1 MYKIWITILLTLT
14 LHAGETMNHLYDFNV
29 VTNSREEQSM
39 SIYKGKVLLIVNVA
53 SECGFTP
60 QYEGLQKLY
69 ESYKDQGFEMLAFP
83 CNQFGGQEP
92 GTAKQIQ
99 NFCKTNFGVTFPLF
113 AKIDVNGDDAHPLY
127 VFLKNQTPGF
137 MGTKSIKWNFTKFL
151 IDKEGNVIK
160 RFGSSTKPEKI
171 AKEIETLLQK

>member
-1 MYKIWITILLTLT
+1 MK
-14 LHAGETMNHLYDFNV
+14 ELYDFKV

-69 ESYKDQGFEMLAFP
+69 ETYKDQGFEILAFP

-92 GTAKQIQ
+92 GSAQQIQ

-113 AKIDVNGDDAHPLY
+113 AKIDVNGEDAHPLY
-127 VFLKNQTPGF
+127 VYLK
-137 MGTKSIKWNFTKFL
+137 
-151 IDKEGNVIK
+151 DKDI
-160 RFGSSTKPEKI
+160 
-171 AKEIETLLQK
+171 